1 MDLIKL
7 SRISMKHLITLHV
20 MLDTLSVTASAERLC
35 LSPSSVSKTLSQL
48 RENLNDELFY
58 RHGNKLV
65 ATPLARRLG
74 PTVHQMINDMNQ
86 IMTQE
91 AFEPFRYEGRFSLA
105 MRESTFELLAAKLSA
120 QVLAQAPNIRLDIWS
135 KDSVGFDGISK
146 GQLDFIMLP
155 HDRSQP
161 PSSHNNLVWETLIH
175 DEMVCLMN
183 PSHPLAGKNLTI
195 EDYLRFGHIGIM
207 DSDLNVP
214 FFELQLAQQHQKRK
228 TIITVPDFGGAALMC
243 HHSDLLFTCSKR
255 WAQIAFQ
262 AKGLTTKPLP
272 FNYGDVAYSLVWHQP
287 SMNDPAH
294 RWMYEQIKQCCKD
307 E

>member
-91 AFEPFRYEGRFSLA
+91 AFEPSRYEGRFSLA

-135 KDSVGFDGISK
+135 KDSLGFDGVSK

-183 PSHPLAGKNLTI
+183 PSHPLADKNLTI
-195 EDYLRFGHIGIM
+195 EDYLRYGHIGIM

-262 AKGLTTKPLP
+262 AKGLITKPLP

-294 RWMYEQIKQCCKD
+294 RWLYEQIKQCCKD
-307 E
+307 A